1 MPHIPEDEEPPGEP
15 QAVQTQVSAPS
26 CPWLAWLGAK
36 LSILGRGHRFQ
47 TGHRVLGQR
56 GKLQGCLGKVRGF
69 CSGEYA
75 ALGLFKWPW
84 SHEARVW
91 SHLDRI

>member
-36 LSILGRGHRFQ
+36 LSILGQGHSFQ
-47 TGHRVLGQR
+47 TSHRVLGQR
-56 GKLQGCLGKVRGF
+56 GKLQGVPGEGAWLLLWRIRCPGF
-69 CSGEYA
+69 
-75 ALGLFKWPW
+75 
-84 SHEARVW
+84 V
-91 SHLDRI
+91 